1 VGQDCILVS
10 HPTVVSE
17 LVAVAIIFGSFYI
30 PKIIIIMVTRSN
42 LPQLDRSM
50 MKVWTLPL
58 VHLFLAVGLLA
69 YHVHA
74 EADNGV
80 GVTDDT
86 FNLWTRI
93 TSGPTYLTTMDKI
106 LFVVVIMLSMEL
118 LNWLVHNS
126 GGTYVYGVVDFGN
139 IL

>member
-1 VGQDCILVS
+1 
-10 HPTVVSE
+10 
-17 LVAVAIIFGSFYI
+17 
-30 PKIIIIMVTRSN
+30 MVTRSN
-42 LPQLDRSM
+42 IPQLDGSM

-74 EADNGV
+74 EAGADGGV
-80 GVTDDT
+80 GVADDT

-106 LFVVVIMLSMEL
+106 LFVVVIMLCMEL

-126 GGTYVYGVVDFGN
+126 GGTYAYGVVVDRWKSCSQRT
-139 IL
+139 LA